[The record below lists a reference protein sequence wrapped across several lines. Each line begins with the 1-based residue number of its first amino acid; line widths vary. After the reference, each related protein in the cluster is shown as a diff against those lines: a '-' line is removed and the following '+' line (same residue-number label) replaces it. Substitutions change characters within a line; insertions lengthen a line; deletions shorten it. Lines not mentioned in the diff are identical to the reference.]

1 MVGKKVVLL
10 ANLAPRKIRGVES
23 PGMLLCAANADDSKL
38 SLLTVDSDMED
49 GCEIG

>member
-1 MVGKKVVLL
+1 M
-10 ANLAPRKIRGVES
+10 ACC
-23 PGMLLCAANADDSKL
+23 CAANADDSKL